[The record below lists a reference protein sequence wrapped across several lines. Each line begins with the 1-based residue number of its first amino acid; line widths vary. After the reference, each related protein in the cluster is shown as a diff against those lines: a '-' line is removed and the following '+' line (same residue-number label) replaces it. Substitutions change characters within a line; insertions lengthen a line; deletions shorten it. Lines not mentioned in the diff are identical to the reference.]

1 MNAVFKSVF
10 AIAVLATLGLQ
21 MAAELPTG
29 DEPICEK
36 PDEMPRFPG
45 DKDAVYKFLGE
56 NLKYP
61 YDDKMNGEEGLVMV
75 QFIVEKDGSL
85 TDVQTVDEKRTYGSQ
100 EMKDEA
106 IRVIKLMPKW
116 LPGKLNEKP
125 VRVLYKMPIRYA
137 LSNGKKK
144 KRSR

>member
-1 MNAVFKSVF
+1 MFTVAVM
-10 AIAVLATLGLQ
+10 LTLGLQ
-21 MAAELPTG
+21 MAAEIPMG
-29 DEPICEK
+29 DDPICEK
-36 PDEMPRFPG
+36 PDKMPRFPG

-75 QFIVEKDGSL
+75 RFIVEKDGSL

-116 LPGKLNEKP
+116 LPGTLDEEP

-137 LSNGKKK
+137 LSSGKKKK